1 MRAKKNIIFD
11 FDGTIAD
18 TIPVMRTI
26 AQQIADESK
35 HPLRLDEK
43 EWEWIRDHALME
55 MPSHFGVP
63 LFKIPGLILR
73 GRELIKKQILT
84 VPLCKGVEDVLNRLH
99 DGGYTCSILSSS
111 RKDMIQEFL
120 LKHNL
125 VHLFAF
131 VHSELNLFGKD
142 KALTSLMRQNN
153 YVLEET
159 IYVGDEVRD
168 YEACAKIKLDCI
180 SVTWGLNSRKALE
193 SAGNTYVVDSPT
205 QLLSLL
211 SSASFHTHDKAS
223 QAKD

>member
-1 MRAKKNIIFD
+1 MRKKKNIIFD

-35 HPLRLDEK
+35 HPLKLNEV
-43 EWEWIRDHALME
+43 EWEWVRDHTLME
-55 MPSHFGVP
+55 MPVHFGVP

-84 VPLCKGVEDVLNRLH
+84 VPLCKGIELVLNTLH
-99 DGGYTCSILSSS
+99 AKGYTCSILSSS
-111 RKDMIQEFL
+111 SKDMIQEFL

-125 VHLFAF
+125 VHIFTF

-153 YVLEET
+153 YDPEET
-159 IYVGDEVRD
+159 VYVGDEVRD
-168 YEACAKIKLDCI
+168 YAACAKIKLDCI

-193 SAGNTYVVDSPT
+193 GAGNTYII
-205 QLLSLL
+205 
-211 SSASFHTHDKAS
+211 DKAEEIIGLLNS
-223 QAKD
+223 